1 MNHLWGLPLF
11 LLPGSSSFTIL
22 SPTYPLSLLCTSKP
36 SRLASQSLTLVP
48 NCSSCPSHGLISNP
62 VHPSHSQGK
71 PLHCQLCPLL
81 SFCQC
86 LQTLHQSSSY
96 SLIVSND
103 LIKESRPVSQISPC
117 FHSYIIWTSCL
128 STPHFYIFDVCHK
141 QFFNEFIMIFFL
153 KISSAES
160 KH

>member
-62 VHPSHSQGK
+62 VHPSHSQRK
-71 PLHCQLCPLL
+71 PLHRQLCPLL

-96 SLIVSND
+96 SLIVSNRAGLFD
-103 LIKESRPVSQISPC
+103 QIAQRVPPC
-117 FHSYIIWTSCL
+117 LPDISMLPQLHHLDQLPLHSSFLYIWCL
-128 STPHFYIFDVCHK
+128 SQTVF
-141 QFFNEFIMIFFL
+141 
-153 KISSAES
+153 
-160 KH
+160 